1 MDANGLRF
9 WMIASA
15 HQWRTASL
23 HPDSGPAHT
32 EYDQEHHGLRLAS
45 ERNLASVSAREPNE
59 SNAFAALQMPPETE
73 DGVGNRAFWDGKE
86 GAVMATGALPEN
98 KTSSDP
104 SSHLAKRSVPIFYP
118 PPGTEPSDLAVGHD
132 GVLYIALAPR
142 GEIVMVD
149 LRRRW
154 NYVVLRAD
162 GFAAWRLAADPSG
175 GVWVLDRANGK
186 LGRVEGLPL
195 PPRPYGPYS
204 PNTFRPCAEN
214 ANPPRLTIYPP
225 ATLPEADQETPIAL
239 DCSPVGQLAL
249 LSWKR
254 KSPILHEPGYA
265 LIRLLSDE
273 GEFGLPVQL
282 SGASFPYSLTW
293 VSENLIG
300 LILDNVKNEALVYRV
315 GSADGEELPVG
326 DFYPLRDRRRV
337 GGAFVNGVTLPPRY
351 PTISG
356 TTPLR
361 RLSLPSFA
369 KRGWAVG
376 MLPLDSQNA
385 QTDWHRLYVEASI
398 PPNCGVK
405 IYLAASGEETPP
417 KWDDDQEWHEH
428 RFGEIFMHS
437 VGDRVPRAAWV
448 AQSSEIPFNQG
459 MLGCEPEKN
468 RSGLFTVLI
477 QRSNRRVRTLRGR
490 YLHVRVAL
498 YGDGSTTPELAAV
511 RAYASRFSYLN
522 RYLPELYRETLFG
535 PDADEIIS
543 TRENTTRPDF
553 LERFLDNF
561 EGLLTPLED
570 RIASAY
576 LLTDPRSTN
585 EQALEWLG
593 SWIGMSFDPAYPKNR
608 QRKLVEAAPDLY
620 RRRGTY
626 DGLRL
631 ALNIVTGGAIER
643 REIVI
648 LEDFRL
654 RRTFATIL
662 GADLADE
669 DDPLLGG
676 LAVSG
681 NSYVGD
687 TLFLGD
693 EHRKEFLALF
703 SANLPESPSEQS
715 AIAALFDD
723 LAHRVTVLVHE
734 DLEPQMLAL
743 VRRVVELETPAHVLA
758 RVVPASFRFMVGM
771 SSLVGID
778 TYLGESEPPQPV
790 RVGKSNIG
798 ERDFILRP
806 PSLDPRLEGG
816 ALEPIV
822 MAQLRPHADAGPDI
836 TVALGKKFRLD
847 ASRSTAPPG
856 LTIVTYIWRR
866 TN

>member
-9 WMIASA
+9 WMIAGA
-15 HQWRTASL
+15 NQWRTANSS

-32 EYDQEHHGLRLAS
+32 EYDQERRSLRLAS
-45 ERNLASVSAREPNE
+45 ERNLASVAAGDPNE
-59 SNAFAALQMPPETE
+59 ALAFAALQMTPETQ
-73 DGVGNRAFWDGKE
+73 DAVGNRAFWDGKE
-86 GAVMATGALPEN
+86 RAVMATGTLPGN
-98 KTSSDP
+98 
-104 SSHLAKRSVPIFYP
+104 VPIFYP
-118 PPGTEPSDLAVGHD
+118 PSASSPSDLAVGHD

-142 GEIVMVD
+142 GDIIMVD

-154 NYVVLRAD
+154 SYVVLRAD
-162 GFAAWRLAADPSG
+162 GFAAWRFAADPSG
-175 GVWVLDRANGK
+175 GVWVLDQANAK
-186 LGRVEGLPL
+186 LGRVVGLPL

-204 PNTFRPCAEN
+204 ANTFRPCAEN
-214 ANPPRLTIYPP
+214 ATPPRLAIYPTS
-225 ATLPEADQETPIAL
+225 TLPDANTETPIAIA
-239 DCSPVGQLAL
+239 CSPLGRLAL
-249 LSWKR
+249 LSWKKR
-254 KSPILHEPGYA
+254 TPITHEQGFA
-265 LIRLLSDE
+265 LIRLFNE
-273 GEFGLPVQL
+273 QGEFGLPVQL
-282 SGASFPYSLTW
+282 SDASFPYSLTW
-293 VSENLIG
+293 VSEDLIG
-300 LILDNVKNEALVYRV
+300 VILDNVKNEALVYRV
-315 GSADGEELPVG
+315 DAEGGAELPVG
-326 DFYPLRDRRRV
+326 DFYPLRDRKGV
-337 GGAFVNGVTLPPRY
+337 GGAFINGVTLPPHY
-351 PTISG
+351 PTVSG

-369 KRGWAVG
+369 KLGWAEG
-376 MLPLDSQNA
+376 MVPLDSHNA
-385 QTDWHRLYVEASI
+385 QTDWHRLYIEASI
-398 PPNCGVK
+398 PPNCGFK
-405 IYLAASGEETPP
+405 IYLAASGEQTPP
-417 KWDDDQEWHEH
+417 KWNDEKEWHEH

-448 AQSSEIPFNQG
+448 ARPSEIPFNQG
-459 MLGCEPEKN
+459 VLGCEPERN

-498 YGDGSTTPELAAV
+498 YGDGCATPELAAV

-535 PDADEIIS
+535 PDADEIIPDGE
-543 TRENTTRPDF
+543 TTTRPDF
-553 LERFLDNF
+553 LERFIDNF
-561 EGLLTPLED
+561 EGVLTPLED

-585 EQALEWLG
+585 EEALEWLG
-593 SWIGMSFDPAYPKNR
+593 SWIGMSFDPAYPKER
-608 QRKLVEAAPDLY
+608 QRKLLEAAPELY

-626 DGLRL
+626 DALRL

-676 LAVSG
+676 LTISG

-703 SANLPESPSEQS
+703 SANLPETPSERR
-715 AIAALFDD
+715 AIAALFDN
-723 LAHRVTVLVHE
+723 LAHRLTVLVHQ
-734 DLEPQMLAL
+734 DLDPQILAL
-743 VRRVVELETPAHVLA
+743 VRRVVELEAPAHVLS
-758 RVVPASFRFMVGM
+758 RVVTASFRFMVGM
-771 SSLVGID
+771 SSLIGID
-778 TYLGESEPPQPV
+778 TYLGEPRPPQPV
-790 RVGKSNIG
+790 RVEESNIG

-816 ALEPIV
+816 ASEPIV
-822 MAQLRPHADAGPDI
+822 MEQLKPQADAGPDI
-836 TVALGKKFRLD
+836 TVEVGKTFRLD

-866 TN
+866 VS